1 MGAARSHQLRRFTV
15 NSTPYVRFDVSSGQ
29 VERLNSASRHVPIC
43 SATPRLQARQRWPRH
58 ARDTGLSWS
67 SHYSEYDAL
76 YRAGAAEVRGILSR
90 LMTISTAKISR
101 AGECQRG

>member
-1 MGAARSHQLRRFTV
+1 MVIALFR
-15 NSTPYVRFDVSSGQ
+15 
-29 VERLNSASRHVPIC
+29 I
-43 SATPRLQARQRWPRH
+43 
-58 ARDTGLSWS
+58 
-67 SHYSEYDAL
+67 DAL